1 MLVTHNKIKV
11 SIILS
16 IYNESFGLK
25 SFWSTLENELSA
37 LQDFIFEILWIN
49 DGSTDA
55 SQKVIN
61 KIVTN
66 STKQNINHLRI
77 RFSKNFGH
85 EAAMI
90 AGIDNSSGHCIICM
104 DADGQHPTTA
114 IKHLINAY
122 QKGNQIVLTQR
133 KNRNETNFS
142 KRIFSSFFYKLINYL
157 STIKF
162 QKNASDFFLISKEI
176 GQILRVDFRDQTR
189 FIRGFIQSLGYQ
201 KITLEYD
208 ANNRINGE
216 SNYTNKKLLKL
227 ALDAIFSS
235 SSKPLRISISVSF
248 IFILFTLILLAY
260 TLYNYFLNNTAPSG
274 YNTIIIFLSTS
285 FSILFFSL
293 GVISLYFEKL
303 IKETQKRPLYIIESK
318 Q

>member
-122 QKGNQIVLTQR
+122 QKG
-133 KNRNETNFS
+133 
-142 KRIFSSFFYKLINYL
+142 
-157 STIKF
+157 TIKF

-208 ANNRINGE
+208 ANNIH
-216 SNYTNKKLLKL
+216 
-227 ALDAIFSS
+227 
-235 SSKPLRISISVSF
+235 
-248 IFILFTLILLAY
+248 LFLFYLH
-260 TLYNYFLNNTAPSG
+260 
-274 YNTIIIFLSTS
+274 LS
-285 FSILFFSL
+285 
-293 GVISLYFEKL
+293 Y
-303 IKETQKRPLYIIESK
+303 
-318 Q
+318 